1 MSHPFS
7 SSPPFASST
16 SPMGQD
22 PYFFLSYARVPST
35 EEERRG
41 EHPDQDLVDFHRE
54 LCRHVMQLTDHDG
67 TQPPGFLDR
76 RMGIGAD
83 WEKNLKQALATCQVF
98 VPVYTKRYFSREW
111 CGKEWDAFARR
122 QAEQHR
128 ARPYTVNAI
137 VPVLW
142 LSPAHLDLPPVA
154 EAVQYTHPDL
164 GPPYLKMGLYGL
176 REAGYSL
183 QYRRA
188 VWGIAQ
194 TIVKVAQQARLEP
207 CDIGLFDDLRNVF
220 EEGP

>member
-1 MSHPFS
+1 
-7 SSPPFASST
+7 
-16 SPMGQD
+16 
-22 PYFFLSYARVPST
+22 
-35 EEERRG
+35 
-41 EHPDQDLVDFHRE
+41 
-54 LCRHVMQLTDHDG
+54 
-67 TQPPGFLDR
+67 LDR
-76 RMGIGAD
+76 RMGIGAE
-83 WEKNLKQALATCQVF
+83 WERQLKQALATCQVF

-128 ARPYTVNAI
+128 TKPYTVNAI

-142 LSPAHLDLPPVA
+142 LSPAHLELPPVA

-164 GPPYLKMGLYGL
+164 GEPYLKMGLYGL
-176 REAGYSL
+176 RKSGYPL

-220 EEGP
+220 EGGT

>member
-1 MSHPFS
+1 
-7 SSPPFASST
+7 
-16 SPMGQD
+16 
-22 PYFFLSYARVPST
+22 
-35 EEERRG
+35 
-41 EHPDQDLVDFHRE
+41 
-54 LCRHVMQLTDHDG
+54 
-67 TQPPGFLDR
+67 
-76 RMGIGAD
+76 MGIGAD
-83 WEKNLKQALATCQVF
+83 WERNLKQALATCQVF

-128 ARPYTVNAI
+128 TRPYTVNAI

-154 EAVQYTHPDL
+154 EAVPYAHPDL
-164 GPPYLKMGLYGL
+164 GPHYLETGLYGL

-194 TIVKVAQQARLEP
+194 TIVKVAQQARIEP
-207 CDIGLFDDLRNVF
+207 CRIGLFDDLRNVF